1 VNNFITLIRSQRAV
15 VEEGLN
21 EYKGEKLD
29 LSKCD
34 MGKNLSEI
42 LAEAREPRPPTPL
55 MGNAMSGP
63 SKSPSK
69 SEAAMSKVKNLAKG
83 ATQLLGNS
91 DPSKSKTHS
100 TSQSGPSQLPHSAP
114 HGTGSHLPPVPP
126 DGDLGYSYIGK
137 EPTLYIRK
145 W

>member
-1 VNNFITLIRSQRAV
+1 MNNFITLARSQRAV

-21 EYKGEKLD
+21 EYKGEKFD

-34 MGKNLSEI
+34 MGKNLSEF
-42 LAEAREPRPPTPL
+42 LAEAHEPPPPTPL
-55 MGNAMSGP
+55 MGSALSGP

-69 SEAAMSKVKNLAKG
+69 SKAAMMNLAKG
-83 ATQLLGNS
+83 AKQLLGNS
-91 DPSKSKTHS
+91 GPSKSKIHS
-100 TSQSGPSQLPHSAP
+100 TSQSGSSQLPHSAP

-126 DGDLGYSYIGK
+126 DGNLGYSYIGK